1 MCLAIPMEI
10 VELLPQDK
18 ALVQQGNVQVEADI
32 SLLEDPE
39 PGDFVIVHAGYAIET
54 LEPEE
59 AYSRIEMFKEFG
71 DGIITDEGDSPEN
84 AFQ

>member
-10 VELLPQDK
+10 VELFPQDK

-32 SLLEDPE
+32 SLLENPK

-59 AYSRIEMFKEFG
+59 AQSRIEMFREFG
-71 DGIITDEGDSPEN
+71 DGIIPDEEDGAEN
-84 AFQ
+84 AFR

>member
-1 MCLAIPMEI
+1 MEI

-32 SLLEDPE
+32 SLLENPE

-54 LEPEE
+54 LEPDE
-59 AYSRIEMFKEFG
+59 AHSRIEMFKEFG
-71 DGIITDEGDSPEN
+71 DDIITGEGDSPEN